1 MQRDHI
7 HTVHDALSGLSQA
20 QSVQL
25 TQSTRPGVIIEG
37 QQQSLIEVLPPIL
50 VLQLKRFGYDTMG
63 VAKVGKQVRFGPELE
78 IGHGMFVNSLSRF
91 FFYNFIFFFLAEL
104 MVPAAKKAHPP
115 KYKLFG
121 GMCYFILNATTTAFS
136 LY

>member
-1 MQRDHI
+1 MRLDIQVCHPFSFFVASLTISLSLSLSVQRDHI

-91 FFYNFIFFFLAEL
+91 F
-104 MVPAAKKAHPP
+104 
-115 KYKLFG
+115 
-121 GMCYFILNATTTAFS
+121 
-136 LY
+136 

>member
-1 MQRDHI
+1 LEFIATRHSSLFPPFFFHRLAYAHSLSLQRDHI
-7 HTVHDALSGLSQA
+7 HTVQDALSGLSQA

-63 VAKVGKQVRFGPELE
+63 VAKVGKQVRFGSELE
-78 IGHGMFVNSLSRF
+78 IGHGMELSF
-91 FFYNFIFFFLAEL
+91 SFS
-104 MVPAAKKAHPP
+104 
-115 KYKLFG
+115 
-121 GMCYFILNATTTAFS
+121 FS
-136 LY
+136 LIPDFLKIFKFRSNGSCC